1 MLNSQRI
8 RVFMF
13 SILLA
18 GAGISLQAQQ
28 RYSMTAAGGNGLRP

>member
-18 GAGISLQAQQ
+18 GSGISLQAQQ
-28 RYSMTAAGGNGLRP
+28 RYSMTTTEAMDYRT